1 LQVKILNFH
10 QNYRKLKNHIIISI
24 LIAITVFIILLVI
37 PQMTFNLLIKMDLE
51 ELTSAIVVLLFWCGS
66 TLYIM
71 THCILMLSIRNRLK
85 ILNEILKCKLNI
97 STLLSLSSLHMD
109 LCELVRT
116 VNKITSFVI
125 ISTIGMTIIN
135 ATFVL
140 FEFYDFLNSD
150 QKHFLRILF
159 CFCSFLLLS
168 HFVMQIIIII
178 VVCTFT
184 MREGERIVEVLHEN
198 IYKEIEILDSKIM
211 KRFQIFLIQ
220 LDHFDVSISCGF
232 FKLDWKVL
240 IMVSL
245 HGFIVLIYKFF
256 ILLVSWI
263 CNIILNYSN
272 TI

>member
-1 LQVKILNFH
+1 
-10 QNYRKLKNHIIISI
+10 
-24 LIAITVFIILLVI
+24 
-37 PQMTFNLLIKMDLE
+37 M
-51 ELTSAIVVLLFWCGS
+51 
-66 TLYIM
+66 
-71 THCILMLSIRNRLK
+71 
-85 ILNEILKCKLNI
+85 
-97 STLLSLSSLHMD
+97 SLSSLHMD

-140 FEFYDFLNSD
+140 FEFYDFLISD

-198 IYKEIEILDSKIM
+198 IYKEIKILDRIIM
-211 KRFQIFLIQ
+211 KRVQIFLIQ
-220 LDHFDVSISCGF
+220 LDHFGVSISCGF
-232 FKLDWKVL
+232 FRLDWKVL
-240 IMVSL
+240 MMVSL
-245 HGFIVLIYKFF
+245 HCFF
-256 ILLVSWI
+256 CIDLLTF
-263 CNIILNYSN
+263 YSFSFLDL
-272 TI
+272 